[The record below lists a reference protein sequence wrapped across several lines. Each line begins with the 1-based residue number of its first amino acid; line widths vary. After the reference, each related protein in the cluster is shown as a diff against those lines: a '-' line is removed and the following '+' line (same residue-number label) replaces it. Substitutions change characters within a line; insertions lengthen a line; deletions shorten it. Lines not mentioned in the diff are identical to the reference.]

1 MFSQICIYE
10 IVAGVS
16 VVSWFLSSK
25 MNGFSQET
33 DNLGSFS
40 NKATE
45 AKHSKTNTPKK
56 GFSGCSKVQRN
67 TSSLCCNEE
76 VIMNNY

>member
-1 MFSQICIYE
+1 MFSQIYIYE

-33 DNLGSFS
+33 DNLGSFP
-40 NKATE
+40 
-45 AKHSKTNTPKK
+45 AKQQKPSIAKQTL
-56 GFSGCSKVQRN
+56 QRKISVAVPRCRE
-67 TSSLCCNEE
+67 THE
-76 VIMNNY
+76 VCVAMRK